1 MNKHFSK
8 YLELF
13 DVSYYYKNKFENV
26 EIFKN
31 LNLSIY
37 PGEMVALLGPSG
49 SGKSTLLN
57 CIGLLDKFVSGKFN
71 ILNKDFSLLTE
82 SEITN
87 IRLNDIGFVFQNH
100 RLFPEFSAI
109 ENVIIPSLIKKIPFD
124 EAKSKALKILTYLN
138 LEHRMDHRPAKLSGG
153 ESQRVA
159 IGRALSNNP
168 RFILADEPTGNLD
181 KDNTLLIFN
190 ILKQKYSEY
199 DLNLIDGLKI
209 DFDFGWVHL
218 RRSNTEPIIRIYSES
233 TSKEKSDS
241 IAQEFINQIKEII

>member
-1 MNKHFSK
+1 MNKILSN

-13 DVSYYYKNKFENV
+13 DVSYHYKNKLENV

-31 LNLSIY
+31 LNLTIY

-57 CIGLLDKFVSGKFN
+57 CIGLLDKFVSGKFK
-71 ILNKDFSLLTE
+71 ILNKDYSLLTE

-100 RLFPEFSAI
+100 RLFPEFSAL
-109 ENVIIPSLIKKIPFD
+109 ENIIIPSLIKNIPYD
-124 EAKSKALKILTYLN
+124 DAKKKAVQILTYLN

-168 RFILADEPTGNLD
+168 KFILADEPTGNLD
-181 KDNTLLIFN
+181 RDNTLLIFN
-190 ILKQKYSEY
+190 ILK
-199 DLNLIDGLKI
+199 KI
-209 DFDFGWVHL
+209 TLD
-218 RRSNTEPIIRIYSES
+218 T
-233 TSKEKSDS
+233 EKSCI
-241 IAQEFINQIKEII
+241 IATHNNFLAEKMDRILLIENQNIKILK

>member
-1 MNKHFSK
+1 MNKVFSN

-13 DVSYYYKNKFENV
+13 DVSYHYKNKLENV

-31 LNLSIY
+31 LNLTIY

-57 CIGLLDKFVSGKFN
+57 CIGLLDKFVSGKFK
-71 ILNKDFSLLTE
+71 ILNKDYSLLTE

-100 RLFPEFSAI
+100 RLFPEFSAL
-109 ENVIIPSLIKKIPFD
+109 ENIIIPSLIKKIPFD
-124 EAKSKALKILTYLN
+124 EAKKKATQILTYLN
-138 LEHRMDHRPAKLSGG
+138 LEHRINHRPAKLSGG

-168 RFILADEPTGNLD
+168 KFILADEPTGNLD

-190 ILKQKYSEY
+190 ILK
-199 DLNLIDGLKI
+199 KI
-209 DFDFGWVHL
+209 TLD
-218 RRSNTEPIIRIYSES
+218 T
-233 TSKEKSDS
+233 EKSCI
-241 IAQEFINQIKEII
+241 IATHNNFLAEKMDRIFLIENQNIKILK

>member
-1 MNKHFSK
+1 MNKVFSK

-13 DVSYYYKNKFENV
+13 DVSYHYKNNLKNV

-31 LNLSIY
+31 LNLTIY

-57 CIGLLDKFVSGKFN
+57 CIGLLDKFISGRFK
-71 ILNKDFSLLTE
+71 ILNNDYSLLTE

-100 RLFPEFSAI
+100 RLFSEFSAL
-109 ENVIIPSLIKKIPFD
+109 ENIIIPSLIKKIPFD
-124 EAKSKALKILTYLN
+124 EAKKKAIQILTYLN
-138 LEHRMDHRPAKLSGG
+138 LEHRINHRPAKLSGG

-168 RFILADEPTGNLD
+168 KFILADEPTGNLD

-190 ILKQKYSEY
+190 ILK
-199 DLNLIDGLKI
+199 KI
-209 DFDFGWVHL
+209 TLD
-218 RRSNTEPIIRIYSES
+218 T
-233 TSKEKSDS
+233 EKSCI
-241 IAQEFINQIKEII
+241 IATHNNFLAEKMDRIFLIENQNIKILK

>member
-1 MNKHFSK
+1 MNKVFSN

-13 DVSYYYKNKFENV
+13 DVSYHYKNKLENV

-31 LNLSIY
+31 LNLTIY

-57 CIGLLDKFVSGKFN
+57 CIGLLDKFVSGKFK
-71 ILNKDFSLLTE
+71 ILNKDYSLLTE

-100 RLFPEFSAI
+100 RLFPEFSAL
-109 ENVIIPSLIKKIPFD
+109 ENIIIPSLIKNIPFD
-124 EAKSKALKILTYLN
+124 EAKKKAVQILTYLN
-138 LEHRMDHRPAKLSGG
+138 LEHRINHRPAKLSGG

-168 RFILADEPTGNLD
+168 KFILADEPTGNLD

-190 ILKQKYSEY
+190 ILK
-199 DLNLIDGLKI
+199 KI
-209 DFDFGWVHL
+209 TLD
-218 RRSNTEPIIRIYSES
+218 T
-233 TSKEKSDS
+233 EKSCI
-241 IAQEFINQIKEII
+241 IATHNNFLAEKMDRIFLIENQNIKILK

>member
-1 MNKHFSK
+1 MNKVLSN

-13 DVSYYYKNKFENV
+13 GVSYHYKNKPENV
-26 EIFKN
+26 TIFKN
-31 LNLSIY
+31 LNLTIY

-57 CIGLLDKFVSGKFN
+57 CIGLLDKFVSGKFK
-71 ILNKDFSLLTE
+71 ILNKDYSLLTE

-100 RLFPEFSAI
+100 RLFPEFSAL
-109 ENVIIPSLIKKIPFD
+109 ENIIIPSLIKNIPFD
-124 EAKSKALKILTYLN
+124 EAKKKAIQILTYLN
-138 LEHRMDHRPAKLSGG
+138 LEHRINHRPAKLSGG

-168 RFILADEPTGNLD
+168 KFILADEPTGNLD

-190 ILKQKYSEY
+190 ILK
-199 DLNLIDGLKI
+199 KI
-209 DFDFGWVHL
+209 TLD
-218 RRSNTEPIIRIYSES
+218 S
-233 TSKEKSDS
+233 EKSCI
-241 IAQEFINQIKEII
+241 IATHNNFLAEKMDRIFLIENQNIKILK

>member
-1 MNKHFSK
+1 MNKVLSN

-13 DVSYYYKNKFENV
+13 DASYHYKSKLENV

-31 LNLSIY
+31 LNLTIY

-57 CIGLLDKFVSGKFN
+57 CIGLLDKFVSGKFK
-71 ILNKDFSLLTE
+71 ILNKDYSLLTE

-100 RLFPEFSAI
+100 RLFSEFSAL
-109 ENVIIPSLIKKIPFD
+109 ENIIIPSLIKKIPFD
-124 EAKSKALKILTYLN
+124 EAKKKATQILTYLN
-138 LEHRMDHRPAKLSGG
+138 LEHRINHRPAKLSGG

-168 RFILADEPTGNLD
+168 KFILADEPTGNLD

-190 ILKQKYSEY
+190 ILK
-199 DLNLIDGLKI
+199 KI
-209 DFDFGWVHL
+209 TLD
-218 RRSNTEPIIRIYSES
+218 T
-233 TSKEKSDS
+233 EKSCI
-241 IAQEFINQIKEII
+241 IATHNNFLAEKMDRIFLIENQNIKILK

>member
-1 MNKHFSK
+1 MNKVLSN

-13 DVSYYYKNKFENV
+13 DVNYHYKNKLENV

-31 LNLSIY
+31 LNLTIY

-57 CIGLLDKFVSGKFN
+57 CIGLLDKFVSGKFK
-71 ILNKDFSLLTE
+71 ILNKDYSLLTE

-100 RLFPEFSAI
+100 RLFPEFSAL
-109 ENVIIPSLIKKIPFD
+109 ENIIIPSLIKNIPFD
-124 EAKSKALKILTYLN
+124 EAKKKAIQILTYLN
-138 LEHRMDHRPAKLSGG
+138 LEHRINHRPAKLSGG

-168 RFILADEPTGNLD
+168 KFILADEPTGNLD

-190 ILKQKYSEY
+190 ILK
-199 DLNLIDGLKI
+199 KI
-209 DFDFGWVHL
+209 TLD
-218 RRSNTEPIIRIYSES
+218 T
-233 TSKEKSDS
+233 EKSCI
-241 IAQEFINQIKEII
+241 IATHNNFLAEKMDRILLIENQNIKILK

>member
-1 MNKHFSK
+1 MNKLLSN
-8 YLELF
+8 YLDLSN
-13 DVSYYYKNKFENV
+13 VSYHYKNKLENV

-31 LNLSIY
+31 LNLTIY

-57 CIGLLDKFVSGKFN
+57 CIGLLDKFISGKFK
-71 ILNKDFSLLTE
+71 ILNKDYSLLTE

-100 RLFPEFSAI
+100 RLFPEFSAL
-109 ENVIIPSLIKKIPFD
+109 ENIIIPSLIKNIPYD
-124 EAKSKALKILTYLN
+124 DAKKKAVQILTYLN

-168 RFILADEPTGNLD
+168 KFILADEPTGNLD

-190 ILKQKYSEY
+190 ILK
-199 DLNLIDGLKI
+199 KI
-209 DFDFGWVHL
+209 TLD
-218 RRSNTEPIIRIYSES
+218 T
-233 TSKEKSDS
+233 EKSCI
-241 IAQEFINQIKEII
+241 IATHNNFLAEKMDRILLIENQNIKILK

>member
-1 MNKHFSK
+1 MNKILSN

-13 DVSYYYKNKFENV
+13 DVNYHYKNKLENV

-31 LNLSIY
+31 LNLTIY

-57 CIGLLDKFVSGKFN
+57 CIGLLDKFVSGKFK
-71 ILNKDFSLLTE
+71 ILNKDYSLLTE

-100 RLFPEFSAI
+100 RLFPEFSAL
-109 ENVIIPSLIKKIPFD
+109 ENIIIPSLIKNIPFD
-124 EAKSKALKILTYLN
+124 EAKKKAIQILTYLN
-138 LEHRMDHRPAKLSGG
+138 LEHRINHRPAKLSGG

-168 RFILADEPTGNLD
+168 KFILADEPTGNLD
-181 KDNTLLIFN
+181 KDNTFLIFN
-190 ILKQKYSEY
+190 ILKKITLDTKKSCIIATHNNFLAEKM
-199 DLNLIDGLKI
+199 DRIFLIENQNIKILK
-209 DFDFGWVHL
+209 
-218 RRSNTEPIIRIYSES
+218 
-233 TSKEKSDS
+233 
-241 IAQEFINQIKEII
+241 

>member
-1 MNKHFSK
+1 MNNVVSK

-13 DVSYYYKNKFENV
+13 DVSYHYKSKLENV

-31 LNLSIY
+31 LNLTIY

-57 CIGLLDKFVSGKFN
+57 CIGLLDKFVSGKFK
-71 ILNKDFSLLTE
+71 ILNKDYSLLTE
-82 SEITN
+82 NEVTN

-100 RLFPEFSAI
+100 RLFSEFSAL
-109 ENVIIPSLIKKIPFD
+109 ENIIIPSLIKKIPFD
-124 EAKSKALKILTYLN
+124 EAKKKATQILTYLN
-138 LEHRMDHRPAKLSGG
+138 LEHRINHRPAKLSGG

-168 RFILADEPTGNLD
+168 KFILADESTGNLD

-190 ILKQKYSEY
+190 ILK
-199 DLNLIDGLKI
+199 KI
-209 DFDFGWVHL
+209 TLD
-218 RRSNTEPIIRIYSES
+218 T
-233 TSKEKSDS
+233 EKSCIVATHNNFLAEKMDR
-241 IAQEFINQIKEII
+241 IFLIENQNIKILK

>member
-1 MNKHFSK
+1 MNKVLSN

-13 DVSYYYKNKFENV
+13 DVNYHYKNKLENI

-31 LNLSIY
+31 LNLTIY

-57 CIGLLDKFVSGKFN
+57 CIGLLDKFVSGKFK
-71 ILNKDFSLLTE
+71 ILNKDYSLLTE

-100 RLFPEFSAI
+100 RLFPEFSAL
-109 ENVIIPSLIKKIPFD
+109 ENIIIPSLIKNIPFD
-124 EAKSKALKILTYLN
+124 KAKKKAIQILTYLN
-138 LEHRMDHRPAKLSGG
+138 LEHRINHRPAKLSGG

-168 RFILADEPTGNLD
+168 KFILADEPTGNLD

-190 ILKQKYSEY
+190 ILK
-199 DLNLIDGLKI
+199 KI
-209 DFDFGWVHL
+209 TLD
-218 RRSNTEPIIRIYSES
+218 S
-233 TSKEKSDS
+233 EKSCI
-241 IAQEFINQIKEII
+241 IATHNNFLAEKMDRIFLIENQNIKILK

>member
-1 MNKHFSK
+1 MNKALSN

-13 DVSYYYKNKFENV
+13 DVNYHYKNKLENV

-31 LNLSIY
+31 LNLTIY

-57 CIGLLDKFVSGKFN
+57 CIGLLDKFVSGKFK
-71 ILNKDFSLLTE
+71 ILNRDYSLLTE

-100 RLFPEFSAI
+100 RLFPEFSAL
-109 ENVIIPSLIKKIPFD
+109 ENIIIPSLIKNIPFD
-124 EAKSKALKILTYLN
+124 EAKKKAMQILTYLN
-138 LEHRMDHRPAKLSGG
+138 LEHRINHRPAKLSGG

-168 RFILADEPTGNLD
+168 KFILADEPTGNLD

-190 ILKQKYSEY
+190 ILK
-199 DLNLIDGLKI
+199 KI
-209 DFDFGWVHL
+209 TLD
-218 RRSNTEPIIRIYSES
+218 T
-233 TSKEKSDS
+233 EKSCI
-241 IAQEFINQIKEII
+241 IATHNNFLAEKMDRIFLIENQNIKILK

>member
-1 MNKHFSK
+1 MNKVLSN

-13 DVSYYYKNKFENV
+13 DVNYHYKNKLENV

-31 LNLSIY
+31 LNLTIY

-57 CIGLLDKFVSGKFN
+57 CIGLLDKFVSGKFK
-71 ILNKDFSLLTE
+71 ILNKDYSLLTE

-100 RLFPEFSAI
+100 RLFSEFSAL
-109 ENVIIPSLIKKIPFD
+109 ENIIIPSLIKNIPFD
-124 EAKSKALKILTYLN
+124 EAKKKAIQILTYLN
-138 LEHRMDHRPAKLSGG
+138 LEHRINHRPAKLSGG

-168 RFILADEPTGNLD
+168 KFILADEPTGNLD

-190 ILKQKYSEY
+190 ILK
-199 DLNLIDGLKI
+199 KI
-209 DFDFGWVHL
+209 TLD
-218 RRSNTEPIIRIYSES
+218 T
-233 TSKEKSDS
+233 EKSCI
-241 IAQEFINQIKEII
+241 IATHNNFLAEKMDRIFLIENQNIKILK

>member
-1 MNKHFSK
+1 MSKAFSN
-8 YLELF
+8 YLQLF
-13 DVSYYYKNKFENV
+13 DVNYHYKNKLENV

-31 LNLSIY
+31 LNLTIY

-57 CIGLLDKFVSGKFN
+57 CIGLVDKFVSGKFK
-71 ILNKDFSLLTE
+71 ILNKDYSLLTE

-100 RLFPEFSAI
+100 RLFSEFSAL
-109 ENVIIPSLIKKIPFD
+109 ENLIIPSLINKIPFD
-124 EAKSKALKILTYLN
+124 EAKIKATKILTYLN
-138 LEHRMDHRPAKLSGG
+138 LEHRMNHRPAKLSGG

-168 RFILADEPTGNLD
+168 KFILADEPTGNLD

-190 ILKQKYSEY
+190 ILK
-199 DLNLIDGLKI
+199 KI
-209 DFDFGWVHL
+209 TLD
-218 RRSNTEPIIRIYSES
+218 T
-233 TSKEKSDS
+233 EKSCI
-241 IAQEFINQIKEII
+241 IATHNNFLAEKMDRIFLIENQNIKILK

>member
-1 MNKHFSK
+1 MNKVLSN

-13 DVSYYYKNKFENV
+13 DVSYHYKNKLENV
-26 EIFKN
+26 GIFKN
-31 LNLSIY
+31 LNLTIY

-57 CIGLLDKFVSGKFN
+57 CIGLLDKFVSGKFK
-71 ILNKDFSLLTE
+71 ILNKDYSLLTE

-100 RLFPEFSAI
+100 RLFPEFSAL
-109 ENVIIPSLIKKIPFD
+109 ENIIIPSLIKNIPFD
-124 EAKSKALKILTYLN
+124 EAKKKAIQILTYLN
-138 LEHRMDHRPAKLSGG
+138 LEHRINHRPAKLSGG

-168 RFILADEPTGNLD
+168 KFILADEPTGNLD

-190 ILKQKYSEY
+190 ILK
-199 DLNLIDGLKI
+199 KI
-209 DFDFGWVHL
+209 TLD
-218 RRSNTEPIIRIYSES
+218 S
-233 TSKEKSDS
+233 EKSCI
-241 IAQEFINQIKEII
+241 IATHNNFLAEKMDRIFLIENQNIKILK

>member
-1 MNKHFSK
+1 MNKLLSN
-8 YLELF
+8 YLDLS
-13 DVSYYYKNKFENV
+13 DVSYHYKNKLENV

-31 LNLSIY
+31 LNLTIY

-57 CIGLLDKFVSGKFN
+57 CIGLLDKFVSGKFK
-71 ILNKDFSLLTE
+71 ILNKDYSLLTE

-100 RLFPEFSAI
+100 RLFPEFSAL
-109 ENVIIPSLIKKIPFD
+109 ENIIIPSLIKNIPYD
-124 EAKSKALKILTYLN
+124 DAKKKAVQILTYLN

-168 RFILADEPTGNLD
+168 KFILADEPTGNLD

-190 ILKQKYSEY
+190 VLK
-199 DLNLIDGLKI
+199 KI
-209 DFDFGWVHL
+209 TLD
-218 RRSNTEPIIRIYSES
+218 N
-233 TSKEKSDS
+233 EKSCI
-241 IAQEFINQIKEII
+241 IATHNNFLAEKMDRILLIENQNIKTLK

>member
-1 MNKHFSK
+1 MNKVISN

-13 DVSYYYKNKFENV
+13 NVSYHYKNKLENV
-26 EIFKN
+26 DIFKN
-31 LNLSIY
+31 LNLTIY

-57 CIGLLDKFVSGKFN
+57 CIGLLDKFVSGKFK
-71 ILNKDFSLLTE
+71 ILNKDYSLLTE

-100 RLFPEFSAI
+100 RLFPEFSAL
-109 ENVIIPSLIKKIPFD
+109 ENIIIPSLIKNIPYD
-124 EAKSKALKILTYLN
+124 DAKKKAVQILTYLN

-168 RFILADEPTGNLD
+168 KFILADEPTGNLD

-190 ILKQKYSEY
+190 ILK
-199 DLNLIDGLKI
+199 KI
-209 DFDFGWVHL
+209 TLD
-218 RRSNTEPIIRIYSES
+218 T
-233 TSKEKSDS
+233 EKSCI
-241 IAQEFINQIKEII
+241 IATHNNFLAEKMDRILLIENQNIKILK

>member
-1 MNKHFSK
+1 MNKVLSN

-13 DVSYYYKNKFENV
+13 DVNYHYKNKLENV

-31 LNLSIY
+31 LNLTIY

-57 CIGLLDKFVSGKFN
+57 CIGLLDKFISGKFK
-71 ILNKDFSLLTE
+71 ILNKDYSLLTE

-87 IRLNDIGFVFQNH
+87 IRLNEIGFVFQNH
-100 RLFPEFSAI
+100 RLFPEFSAL
-109 ENVIIPSLIKKIPFD
+109 ENIIIPSLIKNIPYD
-124 EAKSKALKILTYLN
+124 DAKKKAIQILTYLN
-138 LEHRMDHRPAKLSGG
+138 LEHRMNHRPAKLSGG

-168 RFILADEPTGNLD
+168 KFILADEPTGNLD

-190 ILKQKYSEY
+190 IFK
-199 DLNLIDGLKI
+199 KI
-209 DFDFGWVHL
+209 TLD
-218 RRSNTEPIIRIYSES
+218 T
-233 TSKEKSDS
+233 EKSCI
-241 IAQEFINQIKEII
+241 IATHNNFLAEKMDRIFLIENQNIKILK